1 MATTGLPTTSS
12 QMDDLSIS
20 CMPASASSSFS
31 SLYSSSSSFPL
42 PPPPSASFHPPVD
55 PLPPLSLAP
64 GPLVFIVH
72 SPFSLYSSSI
82 FLSSFFPFCFLL
94 ILLPFPLSS
103 FSICVSSSSRRMC
116 WPCIP
121 SRSQRSL
128 YDGVLLLSRYGALS

>member
-1 MATTGLPTTSS
+1 MATTGLLTTSS

-20 CMPASASSSFS
+20 CMPASASSFF
-31 SLYSSSSSFPL
+31 SLYSSSSFPL
-42 PPPPSASFHPPVD
+42 PPAPSASFHPPVD

-82 FLSSFFPFCFLL
+82 FHSSFFPFCFLL

-103 FSICVSSSSRRMC
+103 FSSSRRMC

-121 SRSQRSL
+121 SRRQRSL